1 MKHMTIKTI
10 SAGILMAT
18 VAGGFSAVPASA
30 QTPSL
35 AAQVVAPAQIAPM
48 SVQSDAFA
56 KEVHDL
62 MNAERAKVGSGP
74 MAWHQDISNVS
85 QDWANQLSTKTMN
98 GTFDWAQIH
107 RPDAGGSLIPQGY
120 TWYRENIGF
129 NFTPRQIVD
138 WWLGSP
144 GHRAAMLDP
153 KATHVGVGYAIPT
166 SGPYAGWKLVVTNM
180 ASYPGATPAPAPA
193 PSTAPIT
200 SMPVSDW
207 RTTLILNLRSGP
219 STSHSV
225 IGAGATGTVVTGT
238 GRQSGIWYEVKMG
251 NLTGW
256 MSSDYLE
263 KVAPPAPPAAP
274 PITSMPVSDYKTTIG
289 LNLRSG
295 PGLEHTIIGSGAT
308 GTTVKG
314 TGRQS
319 GIWYEVK
326 LGTQTGWM
334 SSEYL
339 VKVTPPAPAPAPA
352 PTPAPAP
359 APTPAPAP
367 VVKSPIT
374 IKAESYK
381 GSIGTATG
389 PEVKG
394 LKDGGSYQCFT
405 VGCILY
411 SPKTGAHLTMGGI
424 RNIWAATGFENGV
437 LGYPTTDEIGG
448 LKDGGVYQKYQGGV
462 IYWHPV
468 NGGYVT
474 QYGKIRDMWLYVGN
488 VNGKLG
494 YPTSNIKSGLKNGGT
509 VQTFQGG
516 DIYHSAASGAKIIN
530 GAIGSMWKTLGAENS
545 ALGYPITNEVTG
557 LKNGGVTQRFQ
568 NGSIVWSPTTGGF
581 ISKGQIRVKWLA
593 LGAYNNT
600 RIGYP
605 TSNEYSAGPG
615 VTAQNFERATIKY
628 STATGAVVVYKR

>member
-1 MKHMTIKTI
+1 MNYQNMTIKTI

-18 VAGGFSAVPASA
+18 IAGGFSALPASA

-35 AAQVVAPAQIAPM
+35 AAQNIAPANIAPM

-56 KEVHDL
+56 KEVFDL
-62 MNAERAKVGSGP
+62 MNAERAKVGSRP
-74 MAWHQDISNVS
+74 MVWHQDISNVS
-85 QDWANQLSTKTMN
+85 QDWANQLSAKTMN
-98 GTFDWAQIH
+98 GTFDWAKIH

-153 KATHVGVGYAIPT
+153 KGTHVGVGYAIPT

-180 ASYPGATPAPAPA
+180 AAYPGTAPAPAPA
-193 PSTAPIT
+193 PAPVSEPIT

-238 GRQSGIWYEVKMG
+238 GRKSGIWYEVKMG

-263 KVAPPAPPAAP
+263 QVIPPAPPAAP

-295 PGLEHTIIGSGAT
+295 PGLEHTIIGAGAI
-308 GTTVKG
+308 GTTVNG

-339 VKVTPPAPAPAPA
+339 VKVEP
-352 PTPAPAP
+352 
-359 APTPAPAP
+359 PAPAP

-381 GSIGTATG
+381 GALGAATG
-389 PEVKG
+389 PIVTG
-394 LKDGGSYQCFT
+394 LKDGGSYQCFE

-411 SPKTGAHLTMGGI
+411 SPKTGARLSMGAI
-424 RNIWAATGFENGV
+424 RTAWAATGFENGAM
-437 LGYPTTDEIGG
+437 GYPTSDEIGG
-448 LKDGGVYQKYQGGV
+448 LKDGGVYQRYQGGV
-462 IYWHPV
+462 IYFHPNV
-468 NGGYVT
+468 GATVT
-474 QYGKIRDMWLYVGN
+474 QYGRIRDMWLHVGN
-488 VNGKLG
+488 VNGRLG
-494 YPTSNIKSGLKNGGT
+494 YPTSNVKAGLKNSGSM
-509 VQTFQGG
+509 QSFQGG
-516 DIYHSAASGAKIIN
+516 DIYYSPATGPKIIN
-530 GAIGSMWKTLGAENS
+530 GGIGSIWKANGAENS
-545 ALGYPITNEVTG
+545 TLGYPITNEVTG
-557 LKNGGVTQRFQ
+557 LKDGGVTQRFQ
-568 NGSIVWSPTTGGF
+568 TGSIVWSPATGGF

-593 LGAYNNT
+593 MGAYNNT

-605 TSNEYSAGPG
+605 TSNEYSAGTG
-615 VTAQNFERATIKY
+615 VTAQNFQHAVIKY
-628 STATGAVVVYKR
+628 STATGAVVTYK